1 VARPALL
8 LVLAALAGC
17 GGDSTSPPPDGPPF
31 QLSDFSSPQ
40 SCQPCHPTHYAEWS
54 ASMHAYSFKDPLF
67 FSGHFAEQERT
78 GGELGQFCI
87 GCHSPIGTLTGT
99 TPNGLFDPKS
109 MPEIVQHGISCD
121 ICHSMTASSGG
132 ATEKGVPLHL
142 SPGNVKYGPLPS
154 RDNGPGVHRSEQ
166 NLGLYTS
173 SNHCRACHNLTV
185 RGIPLERTFDEWED
199 SIYASFSQCQNCH
212 MPTYTGQAAV
222 GGPVHEGIHRHWFTG
237 VDIAFTD
244 FPDTSASRQRVA
256 DLLRDSAAFSV
267 TAPASIAPGETL
279 DVTVHVTNDR
289 TGHSLPSGTTFSRQM
304 WVSIAAFTGP
314 DTLFRSGNLDS
325 NGDLRDEHSEVDPG
339 GDPDLFNFGAKLLGG
354 DDVTVFSATGIEEN
368 LLAVNETRT
377 KHYAVPVPAG
387 HTGAIALEV
396 RLLFRPFPPY
406 KARSEGEL
414 DVASRIPIFEMAAD
428 TRSIAVR

>member
-1 VARPALL
+1 M
-8 LVLAALAGC
+8 LAALTGC

-31 QLSDFSSPQ
+31 QLSDFASPGT
-40 SCQPCHPTHYAEWS
+40 CQGCHPTHYAEWS

-99 TPNGLFDPKS
+99 TPDGRFDPQS

-121 ICHSMTASSGG
+121 ICHSITASTGG

-166 NLGLYTS
+166 NLQLYTN

-185 RGIPLERTFDEWED
+185 RGIPMERTFDEWEE
-199 SIYASFSQCQNCH
+199 SIYASRGDGHCQNCH
-212 MPTYTGQAAV
+212 MPAYTGQAAV
-222 GGPVHEGIHRHWFTG
+222 GGPIHELGVHRHWFTG

-256 DLLRDSAAFSV
+256 DLLRDSASLGV
-267 TAPASIAPGETL
+267 TAPAVAAPGETL
-279 DVTVHVTNDR
+279 DVTVTITNDR
-289 TGHSLPSGTTFSRQM
+289 TGHSLPSGTSFSRQM
-304 WVSIAAFTGP
+304 WVSITAFSGP
-314 DTLFRSGNLDS
+314 DTLYRSGHLDA
-325 NGDLRDEHSEVDPG
+325 NGDLRDEHSEIDPG
-339 GDPDLFNFGAKLLGG
+339 GDPDLFHFGAKLLGG

-368 LLAVNETRT
+368 LIPATRSRT
-377 KHYAVPVPAG
+377 KRFEVPVPMNQPSG
-387 HTGAIALEV
+387 FTLEV

-406 KARSEGEL
+406 KARAEGEL
-414 DVASRIPIFEMAAD
+414 EVAARIPIFEMASD
-428 TRSIAVR
+428 TRSIAVQ